1 MPKKCLKIKGPTV
14 DIDNR
19 FNKIIPSFSPLNRKF
34 LPGNRLIDIFPNTFS
49 FHSLNK
55 KSKNIIKSH
64 LHNLEN
70 VSLQSLSD
78 LHTAIVISDTSVKN
92 SVAISIAHIHI
103 HDSLVIKTIYH
114 AVNIT
119 STEVEIFTLWCSINQ
134 ATQQFDINYIIVIT
148 DFIHAVKRIL
158 ILCLT
163 HIKLVQLLFLV
174 NLGSFSNTT
183 TTIIL
188 NFGIVLVVAIGVSM
202 LLLIKK
208 QSSSTLLQSSLA
220 NCLGISVR
228 MNVTTF
234 QTIGKCFSKHQTLK
248 NNTFTILL
256 TMISSLLNYQQL
268 KVGSGSSSLAIQICF
283 VLGLQEQ

>member
-1 MPKKCLKIKGPTV
+1 
-14 DIDNR
+14 
-19 FNKIIPSFSPLNRKF
+19 
-34 LPGNRLIDIFPNTFS
+34 
-49 FHSLNK
+49 
-55 KSKNIIKSH
+55 
-64 LHNLEN
+64 
-70 VSLQSLSD
+70 
-78 LHTAIVISDTSVKN
+78 
-92 SVAISIAHIHI
+92 
-103 HDSLVIKTIYH
+103 
-114 AVNIT
+114 
-119 STEVEIFTLWCSINQ
+119 VEIFTLWCSINQ

-283 VLGLQEQ
+283 VLGLQE

>member
-1 MPKKCLKIKGPTV
+1 MPKQCLKIKGPTV

-19 FNKIIPSFSPLNRKF
+19 FNKIISSFSLLDRKF

-49 FHSLNK
+49 FHSLD
-55 KSKNIIKSH
+55 KSKNNIKSY
-64 LHNLEN
+64 LHNLKN

-78 LHTAIVISDTSVKN
+78 PYIAIVILDASIKN

-103 HDSLVIKTIYH
+103 HDSPVIKTIHY

-119 STEVEIFTLWCSINQ
+119 STEVKIFTLWCSINQ
-134 ATQQFDINYIIVIT
+134 AIQQFDINYIIVIT
-148 DFIHAVKRIL
+148 DFIHAAKRIL

-174 NLGSFSNTT
+174 NLESFSNTT

-208 QSSSTLLQSSLA
+208 QSSSTLLQSFLA
-220 NCLGISVR
+220 NCLGISVRR

-256 TMISSLLNYQQL
+256 TMISNLLNH
-268 KVGSGSSSLAIQICF
+268 
-283 VLGLQEQ
+283 

>member
-1 MPKKCLKIKGPTV
+1 MPKQCLKIKGPTV

-19 FNKIIPSFSPLNRKF
+19 FNKIISSFSLLDRKF

-49 FHSLNK
+49 FHSLDK
-55 KSKNIIKSH
+55 KSKNNIKSY
-64 LHNLEN
+64 LHNLKN

-78 LHTAIVISDTSVKN
+78 PYIAIVILDASIKN

-103 HDSLVIKTIYH
+103 HDSPVIKTIHY

-119 STEVEIFTLWCSINQ
+119 STEVKIFTLWCSINQ
-134 ATQQFDINYIIVIT
+134 AIQQFDINYIIVIT
-148 DFIHAVKRIL
+148 DFIHAAKRIL

-163 HIKLVQLLFLV
+163 YIKLVQLLFLV
-174 NLGSFSNTT
+174 NLESFSNTT

-208 QSSSTLLQSSLA
+208 QSSSTLLQSFLA
-220 NCLGISVR
+220 NCLGISVRR

-256 TMISSLLNYQQL
+256 TMISNLLNH
-268 KVGSGSSSLAIQICF
+268 
-283 VLGLQEQ
+283 